1 MLLQPNV
8 ICVLCTPSQ
17 ILVRLTFMIN
27 LYTIGYEGT
36 DLQFFIRCLTENHV
50 ALLIDVRDFPGS
62 RKRGFSKKSLAA
74 GLANAGIA
82 YEHWRQLGAPK
93 EIRYELRQTRDWS
106 KYVEAYSRVLDVQE
120 PMLTSLAARAHEDNT
135 CLMCFERDY
144 KECHRSLVTERLQD
158 LTLTG
163 QAVHLVPKTVS
174 LAAAA

>member
-1 MLLQPNV
+1 M
-8 ICVLCTPSQ
+8 S
-17 ILVRLTFMIN
+17 N

-36 DLQFFIRCLTENHV
+36 DLQYFIRCLTENHV

-74 GLANAGIA
+74 ELANAGIV

-93 EIRYELRQTRDWS
+93 EIRHELQRTRDWS
-106 KYVEAYSRVLDVQE
+106 RYVKAYSRVLNVQE
-120 PMLTSLAARAHEDNT
+120 PILSNLAARAHENNT

-144 KECHRSLVTERLQD
+144 RECHRSLVAERLED
-158 LTLTG
+158 LTLAG
-163 QAVHLVPKTVS
+163 QAVHLVPKTAS